1 MESEGEEEEEEEG
14 VVEKF
19 ELDVS
24 TICWRGARGGGEG
37 GGGGARGSGS
47 SGRISNKGGKIK
59 SHTKHLFHLP
69 PRVRSNNNT
78 MQQQSRLG
86 SLRPRNC
93 RKTLT
98 GNPFIFEEAQ
108 EDSDDKFV

>member
-14 VVEKF
+14 AEKF

-24 TICWRGARGGGEG
+24 TICWRGAR
-37 GGGGARGSGS
+37 GARGSGS